1 MNVDFNYNCNK
12 NKRVRNT
19 CVFLDIDK
27 ERKLFSIIWNEPKH
41 EELLMLQN
49 GKKKRTYIIKLK

>member
-27 ERKLFSIIWNEPKH
+27 ERKLFSII
-41 EELLMLQN
+41 
-49 GKKKRTYIIKLK
+49 